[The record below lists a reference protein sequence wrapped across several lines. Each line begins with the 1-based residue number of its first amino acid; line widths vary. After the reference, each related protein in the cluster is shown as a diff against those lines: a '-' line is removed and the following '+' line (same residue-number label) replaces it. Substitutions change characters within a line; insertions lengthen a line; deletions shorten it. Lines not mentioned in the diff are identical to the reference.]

1 MIQQDEVRA
10 YLDIVGHV
18 KRRLVVDDA
27 VRRAHFDMMTEQL
40 KSLLKEMS
48 KSPDFDALEV
58 AVLRKELDSLC
69 KEEKPVEPLPA
80 IEPAIPVQ
88 SESEFLNEIRQRRRA
103 VDPVDA
109 EVTEDEILQIAD
121 DMREAALNVHSYIK
135 RDNQV
140 LSMTAKLQ
148 DDNLMNTS
156 AQNKSARAIR
166 SSKRLSFI
174 MTIIMVISSAIIFLV
189 LVPLIIVT

>member
-48 KSPDFDALEV
+48 KSPDFDPLEV
-58 AVLRKELDSLC
+58 AVLRKELDGLR
-69 KEEKPVEPLPA
+69 KEEKPVEPL
-80 IEPAIPVQ
+80 PAIPVQ

-103 VDPVDA
+103 VDPVEA

-166 SSKRLSFI
+166 SSKRLSLI
-174 MTIIMVISSAIIFLV
+174 MTVIMVISSAVIFLV